1 MIIIQ
6 NTLVS
11 EDIIRREFVCKLS
24 SCKGECCVEG
34 DAGAPLEKEEVSEIA
49 ANYEQIKLFMRP
61 IGHVTIQKQGFYEI
75 DDQGDLVT
83 PLIDN
88 KECAFVYFDRG
99 IAKCAIEKAYFDR
112 EIPFRKPVSCHL
124 YPIRI
129 SVNKEYDALNY
140 HQWPVCKSAMKYGK
154 KIGVPVY
161 KFLEEPLISKYGK
174 DWYDELCQAAEIYK
188 KKCPS

>member
-24 SCKGECCVEG
+24 ICKGECCVEG
-34 DAGAPLEKEEVSEIA
+34 DAGAPLEKDEISEIA
-49 ANYEQIKLFMRP
+49 GNYEQIKYFMRAS
-61 IGHVTIQKQGFYEI
+61 GLVTIQKQGFYEI

-88 KECAFVYFDRG
+88 KECAFVYFERG
-99 IAKCAIEKAYFDR
+99 IAKCAIEKAYF
-112 EIPFRKPVSCHL
+112 EKGIPFRKPVSCHL

-129 SVNKEYDALNY
+129 SLNKEYDALNY
-140 HQWPVCKSAMKYGK
+140 HQWPVCKSAMKNGK
-154 KIGVPVY
+154 KIGMPVY
-161 KFLEEPLISKYGK
+161 KFLEEPLIRKYGK
-174 DWYDELCQAAEIYK
+174 EWYNELCHVAEVYEEN
-188 KKCPS
+188 SQY